1 MNEVSTER
9 RGFIPYPTNR
19 VIGTI
24 RDADKAGAAVDA
36 LRQAGF
42 NREDV
47 EMLHGEEDLKRLD
60 PTGTDHGF
68 LAQLQR
74 RLIRAFELEE
84 FKHLTHH
91 VEDVRAGRF
100 VIMVLAKR
108 RAQRVAAAD
117 ILYRYGAEFVGF
129 HGRWALE
136 EFSSTEQTLPEH
148 IPGLFAR
155 AWNDRNPDALARL
168 FDEDA
173 QFVNVTG
180 VCWHDRESIRRAHV
194 DGLKPLANNSILAID
209 ETTVKLLAPDI
220 ALVHTRMTLSDQPP
234 AGAAGQPAPRT
245 TIVSFVVHRT
255 IDRWLCASAHRTD
268 VIVPDAATTVVGA
281 AGVFGVVEGQSGQA
295 S

>member
-1 MNEVSTER
+1 MSEVSSER

-24 RDADKAGAAVDA
+24 RDADKAKAAVDA
-36 LRQAGF
+36 LLQAGF
-42 NREDV
+42 GQEDV

-60 PTGTDHGF
+60 PTGTGHGF

-117 ILYRYGAEFVGF
+117 ILYRFEAEFVGF

-136 EFSSTEQTLPEH
+136 EVSSSEQTRPEH

-180 VCWHDRESIRRAHV
+180 VCWHDRESIRKAHV
-194 DGLKPLANNSILAID
+194 DGLKPLATNSILAID

-220 ALVHTRMTLSDQPP
+220 ALVHSRMTLSDQPP
-234 AGAAGQPAPRT
+234 GGAGQTGPRA
-245 TIVSFVVHRT
+245 TIISFVVHRT

-268 VIVPDAATTVVGA
+268 VVAPDAATTVVGA
-281 AGVFGVVEGQSGQA
+281 ANVFGVLEGQSGQA